1 VTPGAAG
8 VPHIGRALGNCKA
21 FLVDSALNRTAVG
34 TPGELCIAGASVA
47 RGYHHQPALTAE
59 KFVPNPFEGS
69 PGSRMYRTGD
79 LARWGHDGNLEFL
92 GRIDQQ
98 VKIRGFRVEPAEIE
112 ELLEKHESIVQAV
125 VTLHRDRMGN
135 QRLVAYVVAKDAVV
149 VNADSL
155 RRYLADRLP
164 AYMVPSAFMQLPE
177 LPLTENAKIDRRAL
191 PEPPMES
198 AGDDNHVACR
208 TEAELKIAAIWQELL
223 GRKKIGIDSSFFEL
237 GGHSM
242 LVIQMKNR
250 LKEVMEIDVPA
261 VDIFAYP
268 TIRLLAEH
276 IGRQD
281 QGQELRASLERRA
294 SLQKQYISRRWRQT
308 GKEAVQ

>member
-1 VTPGAAG
+1 
-8 VPHIGRALGNCKA
+8 
-21 FLVDSALNRTAVG
+21 
-34 TPGELCIAGASVA
+34 
-47 RGYHHQPALTAE
+47 
-59 KFVPNPFEGS
+59 
-69 PGSRMYRTGD
+69 MYRTGD
-79 LARWGHDGNLEFL
+79 LARWGHDGNPEFL